1 MIRILKHFL
10 VILITISIV
19 AVVAFQFAAVQDL
32 AAKLVVKAQVQRGIQ
47 GNTKIPDY
55 DALSAV
61 TCGTRSPITAP
72 PDRAETCTMI
82 IAGEHIYIVDVG
94 DGSVVNLRNWNI
106 PFNKIKAV
114 FITHMHS
121 DHISDLADLHLL
133 TWIGTERAKKLDV
146 YGPRGIELVTKGFEM
161 SYKHDFLYRN
171 MHHGN
176 LLAPLEVTG
185 YNPITVIQESIVLEE
200 NNLRVTA
207 FTVNHSP
214 VEPAF
219 GFRFEYKDRSIVISG
234 DTTINDNVVKNSK
247 NADVLI
253 HEAQSNEMVELA
265 RKELE
270 LNNQITEKLF
280 EDIKDYHTTPKEA
293 ARVAKKAGVDHL
305 VLNHLSPAPDG
316 YIAEQ
321 IFTRGLSKIF
331 PDWTLA
337 EDGTMVILPAN
348 SDEIKITNVD

>member
-10 VILITISIV
+10 VILITISIA

-146 YGPRGIELVTKGFEM
+146 YGPRGIEVVTKGFEM
-161 SYKHDFLYRN
+161 SY
-171 MHHGN
+171 
-176 LLAPLEVTG
+176 T
-185 YNPITVIQESIVLEE
+185 
-200 NNLRVTA
+200 
-207 FTVNHSP
+207 
-214 VEPAF
+214 
-219 GFRFEYKDRSIVISG
+219 
-234 DTTINDNVVKNSK
+234 
-247 NADVLI
+247 
-253 HEAQSNEMVELA
+253 
-265 RKELE
+265 
-270 LNNQITEKLF
+270 
-280 EDIKDYHTTPKEA
+280 
-293 ARVAKKAGVDHL
+293 
-305 VLNHLSPAPDG
+305 
-316 YIAEQ
+316 
-321 IFTRGLSKIF
+321 
-331 PDWTLA
+331 
-337 EDGTMVILPAN
+337 
-348 SDEIKITNVD
+348 